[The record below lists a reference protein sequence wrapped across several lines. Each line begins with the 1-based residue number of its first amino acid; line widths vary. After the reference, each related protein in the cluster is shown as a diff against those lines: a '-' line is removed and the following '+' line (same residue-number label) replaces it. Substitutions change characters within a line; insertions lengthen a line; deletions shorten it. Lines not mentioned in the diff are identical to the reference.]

1 MLCLIC
7 AVFFRVIFFH
17 TKFTFTFIG
26 LLNAIF
32 AAPAPSSVIIL
43 SLPLLVNNAVS
54 VQYIL
59 LGFILC
65 AETAKNV
72 DICQCW
78 CYNTVSTILLCFE
91 AEEQYHKECAEQKR
105 KEKGSESL
113 SESFSFCLTISDSC
127 IIIELVGR
135 SPQKGGVSMQ
145 RYIMTFVVAVMARL
159 VGDCVSK
166 WLGRHFKSDK

>member
-1 MLCLIC
+1 MTLYNEHC
-7 AVFFRVIFFH
+7 RR
-17 TKFTFTFIG
+17 
-26 LLNAIF
+26 
-32 AAPAPSSVIIL
+32 L
-43 SLPLLVNNAVS
+43 SKMPFAVS
-54 VQYIL
+54 ISPFALYFMQKQP
-59 LGFILC
+59 
-65 AETAKNV
+65 KNI
-72 DICQCW
+72 DICQGS

-91 AEEQYHKECAEQKR
+91 TEEQYHKECAEQKR

-113 SESFSFCLTISDSC
+113 FESFSFCLTISDSC
-127 IIIELVGR
+127 IIIEFVGR

>member
-17 TKFTFTFIG
+17 TKFTFTFID

-78 CYNTVSTILLCFE
+78 CYNTVTKSTALTESCNS
-91 AEEQYHKECAEQKR
+91 AVRCEQEQKQR
-105 KEKGSESL
+105 KTLRTSLTESFLFDNIRQLYYNRACRALPSERGCIYATLHNDICCGCHGSL
-113 SESFSFCLTISDSC
+113 S
-127 IIIELVGR
+127 R
-135 SPQKGGVSMQ
+135 
-145 RYIMTFVVAVMARL
+145 
-159 VGDCVSK
+159 
-166 WLGRHFKSDK
+166 